1 MKTLNDVRL
10 SDILPDSIAKD
21 AQVSA
26 AATAIDP
33 YLAAVA
39 SGREIPAIYASL
51 SRLTGRQLDHI
62 APQWDVSV
70 WRESWPEDLKR
81 SVLSTAIID
90 KRKKGTVAAV
100 KGALESISSIATIE
114 EWWQKNPKG
123 TPHTFTVY
131 ATVSEF
137 EGTLD
142 SELQEDILA
151 LIDDNKPLRSHY
163 DFVLQTTGRGEIG
176 LVGVVRPLVFAK
188 LYNEQEDNVAEAS
201 VDIHAY
207 VRPVIAVSLY
217 E

>member
-1 MKTLNDVRL
+1 MKTLDDVRL

-39 SGREIPAIYASL
+39 SGMEIPAIYASL

-62 APQWDVSV
+62 ATQWDVSV

-176 LVGVVRPLVFAK
+176 FVGVVRPLVFAK
-188 LYNEQEDNVAEAS
+188 LYNEQEDNFAEAS

>member
-51 SRLTGRQLDHI
+51 SRLTGRPLDHI
-62 APQWDVSV
+62 ATQWDVSV

-90 KRKKGTVAAV
+90 KRKKGTVSAV
-100 KGALESISSIATIE
+100 KGALESISSIATIV

-188 LYNEQEDNVAEAS
+188 LYNEQEDNFAEAS

-207 VRPVIAVSLY
+207 IRQVVAVSLY

>member
-1 MKTLNDVRL
+1 MKTLDNAKL
-10 SDILPDSIAKD
+10 SDVLPDSIAKD
-21 AQVSA
+21 AKVSA
-26 AATAIDP
+26 AAAAIDP

-62 APQWDVSV
+62 ATQWDVRV
-70 WRESWPEDLKR
+70 WRESWTEDLKR

-123 TPHTFTVY
+123 IPHTFTVY

-142 SELQEDILA
+142 SEMQEDILA

-176 LVGVVRPLVFAK
+176 FVGVVRPLIFAK
-188 LYNEQEDNVAEAS
+188 LYNEQEDNFAEAS

-207 VRPVIAVSLY
+207 VRPVVAVSLY

>member
-1 MKTLNDVRL
+1 MKTLDDIRLADV
-10 SDILPDSIAKD
+10 LPDSIARD
-21 AQVSA
+21 AKVSA

-33 YLAAVA
+33 YLSAVA
-39 SGREIPAIYASL
+39 SGRELPAIYASL
-51 SRLTGRQLDHI
+51 SHLTGAQLDHI
-62 APQWDVSV
+62 AKQWDVSV
-70 WRESWPEDLKR
+70 WRESWPDDLKR

-90 KRKKGTVAAV
+90 KRKKGTVSAV
-100 KGALESISSIATIE
+100 KGALASISSIATIE

-131 ATVSEF
+131 ATVSEL

-142 SELQEDILA
+142 TEMQEDILA

-176 LVGVVRPLVFAK
+176 LVGVVRPLAFVK
-188 LYNEQEDNVAEAS
+188 LYNEQEDNFAEAS
-201 VDIHAY
+201 VDIHTYA
-207 VRPVIAVSLY
+207 RPVVFVSLY

>member
-1 MKTLNDVRL
+1 MKTLDDVRL

-39 SGREIPAIYASL
+39 SGKEIPAIYASL

-62 APQWDVSV
+62 ATQWDVSV

-176 LVGVVRPLVFAK
+176 FVGVVRTLVFAK
-188 LYNEQEDNVAEAS
+188 LYNEQEDNFAEAL

-207 VRPVIAVSLY
+207 IRPVIAVSLY

>member
-1 MKTLNDVRL
+1 MKTLDNAKL
-10 SDILPDSIAKD
+10 SDVLPDSIAKD
-21 AQVSA
+21 AKVSA
-26 AATAIDP
+26 AAAAIDP

-62 APQWDVSV
+62 ATQWDVRV
-70 WRESWPEDLKR
+70 WRESWTDDLKR

-90 KRKKGTVAAV
+90 KRKRGTVSAV
-100 KGALESISSIATIE
+100 KGALESISSIATIV

-176 LVGVVRPLVFAK
+176 FVGVVRPLVFAK
-188 LYNEQEDNVAEAS
+188 LYNEQEDNFAEAS

-207 VRPVIAVSLY
+207 VRPVVAVSLY

>member
-1 MKTLNDVRL
+1 MKTLDNAKL

-62 APQWDVSV
+62 ATQWDVSV

-176 LVGVVRPLVFAK
+176 FVGVVRPLVFAK
-188 LYNEQEDNVAEAS
+188 LYNEQEDNFAEAS

>member
-62 APQWDVSV
+62 ATQWDVRV
-70 WRESWPEDLKR
+70 WRESWTDDLKR

-114 EWWQKNPKG
+114 EWWQKTPKG

-188 LYNEQEDNVAEAS
+188 LYNEQEDNFAEGS

-207 VRPVIAVSLY
+207 VRPVVAVSLY